1 MRLFIKSLFVSLG
14 GFLLLSLAACA
25 SSSENTQDR
34 AALCK
39 ARFENAEKRFKNK
52 EYSRTKAPL
61 DEILAY
67 CAGTGFM
74 EQAQFLLAE
83 THFNLKEWLEARGEY
98 SSFAMNFP
106 SSPYI
111 ETAEFRKAVSSF
123 NMKYHIARD
132 ESNTNQAM
140 KDFERFASNYP
151 ESPLLDSV
159 NYYLGQLTER
169 LAERDFQIARLYFR
183 IDEPQAAII
192 YLKEFLTFYPQ
203 SARLKDVT
211 SLLIQSYTLLDQFE
225 SARSYLDFAREIG
238 ASDPK
243 YQENI
248 EDLEKDIQKAE
259 VKFEK
264 KLKKEQKQKL
274 LYKEEA
280 NAS

>member
-1 MRLFIKSLFVSLG
+1 MRLSIKSLFVSFG
-14 GFLLLSLAACA
+14 GFILLSLAACA
-25 SSSENTQDR
+25 SSENAADR
-34 AALCK
+34 AAVCK
-39 ARFENAEKRFKNK
+39 NRFENAEKRFKNK
-52 EYSRTKAPL
+52 EFSRAKAPL

-67 CAGTGFM
+67 CAGTGYM

-111 ETAEFRKAVSSF
+111 ETAEYRKAVSSF

-192 YLKEFLTFYPQ
+192 YLKEFLTFYPK
-203 SARLKDVT
+203 SKRLKDVT

-225 SARSYLDFAREIG
+225 SARSYLSFAREIG
-238 ASDPK
+238 ASDK
-243 YQENI
+243 EYQEDIN
-248 EDLEKDIQKAE
+248 DLEKDIQKAE

-274 LYKEEA
+274 LYKEES